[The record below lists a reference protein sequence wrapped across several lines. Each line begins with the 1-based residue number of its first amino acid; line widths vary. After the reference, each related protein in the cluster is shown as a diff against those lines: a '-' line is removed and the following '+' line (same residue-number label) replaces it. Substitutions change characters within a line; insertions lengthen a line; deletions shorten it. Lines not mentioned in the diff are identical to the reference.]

1 MVEGTT
7 STSVASESDEAFLG
21 GAHIAGLLERFRR
34 EPALR
39 AWVLTAPT
47 GALATLGV
55 VLDDQELVLLLER
68 IEALDDR
75 ARAFEREAELEHGG
89 RGGLCYAIAADQ
101 VGQADAVAL
110 HRQALQHARKRAFV
124 IPTDPAP
131 GVASAREPDH
141 PDGGV

>member
-7 STSVASESDEAFLG
+7 TAPFVLDTDPEEAFLG

-39 AWVLTAPT
+39 ASVLTAPT

-75 ARAFEREAELEHGG
+75 ALPVTARDVMTADPFTFRMSTSVHEAAQTL
-89 RGGLCYAIAADQ
+89 
-101 VGQADAVAL
+101 
-110 HRQALQHARKRAFV
+110 
-124 IPTDPAP
+124 
-131 GVASAREPDH
+131 
-141 PDGGV
+141 